1 MDRELSRKIA
11 SPVTLH
17 GSRRVTTDGRPV
29 LEATPEDGPWIGM
42 RRACEILGVNQS
54 TLRAWTD
61 GGRVPVFLTPGGH
74 RRYREADLRA
84 LLESGG
90 HGAPVEPLSSALMAS
105 HARYEEVAR
114 QALSSPWFER
124 FDVPARRQFRLLGTS
139 MLNLLTVYLAASNA
153 AEREQ
158 ALTRSRDLAAEYG
171 EMATRLG
178 LTLAEATEAFLL
190 FRNPVLEVVHQW
202 LGEQVPPSRQA
213 RETLGRVNQFMDQV
227 LIAMTAAHERGA
239 HPSPPDRP

>member
-1 MDRELSRKIA
+1 
-11 SPVTLH
+11 
-17 GSRRVTTDGRPV
+17 
-29 LEATPEDGPWIGM
+29 M

-90 HGAPVEPLSSALMAS
+90 HAPSVEPLASALLAS
-105 HARYEEVAR
+105 HARYEQVAR
-114 QALSSPWFER
+114 QALSSPWFAR
-124 FDVPARRQFRLLGTS
+124 FDGPAVRQFRLLGTS
-139 MLNLLTVYLAASNA
+139 MLNLLINHLAATNP
-153 AEREQ
+153 AERES
-158 ALTRSRDLAAEYG
+158 ALGRGRELAAEYG

-190 FRNPVLEVVHQW
+190 FRNPVLETVHQW
-202 LGEQVPPSRQA
+202 LGQQAPPSRQA
-213 RETLGRVNQFMDQV
+213 GDILGRVNQFMDQV
-227 LIAMTAAHERGA
+227 LIAMTAAHERGGR
-239 HPSPPDRP
+239 PSSAADA

>member
-1 MDRELSRKIA
+1 M
-11 SPVTLH
+11 
-17 GSRRVTTDGRPV
+17 
-29 LEATPEDGPWIGM
+29 GM

-84 LLESGG
+84 LLETGSSG
-90 HGAPVEPLSSALMAS
+90 ASVAPLSDALLAS
-105 HARYEEVAR
+105 HARYEQVAR

-124 FDVPARRQFRLLGTS
+124 FDTTARRQFRLLGTS
-139 MLNLLTVYLAASNA
+139 MLNLLTTYLVATTP
-153 AEREQ
+153 AER
-158 ALTRSRDLAAEYG
+158 ASSLSRGRELAAEYG

-178 LTLAEATEAFLL
+178 LSLADATEAFLL
-190 FRNPVLEVVHQW
+190 FRNPVLETVHQW
-202 LGEQVPPSRQA
+202 LGSQAPPTRLA
-213 RETLGRVNQFMDQV
+213 NEMPGRANQFMDQV

-239 HPSPPDRP
+239 QHGSTDHT

>member
-1 MDRELSRKIA
+1 MTI
-11 SPVTLH
+11 
-17 GSRRVTTDGRPV
+17 DGRPV
-29 LEATPEDGPWIGM
+29 LDATPEDGPWIGM

-84 LLESGG
+84 LLETGG
-90 HGAPVEPLSSALMAS
+90 HAAAEPLSSALLAS
-105 HARYEEVAR
+105 HARYEQVAR

-124 FDVPARRQFRLLGTS
+124 FDVVARRQFRLLGTS
-139 MLNLLTVYLAASNA
+139 MLNLLTTHLAATSP
-153 AEREQ
+153 AERES
-158 ALTRSRDLAAEYG
+158 ALSRGRELAAEYG

-190 FRNPVLEVVHQW
+190 FRNPVLETVHQW
-202 LGEQVPPSRQA
+202 LGTQSAPSRHA
-213 RETLGRVNQFMDQV
+213 SDMLSRVNQFMDQV

-239 HPSPPDRP
+239 HPSAPDHS

>member
-1 MDRELSRKIA
+1 
-11 SPVTLH
+11 
-17 GSRRVTTDGRPV
+17 
-29 LEATPEDGPWIGM
+29 M

-84 LLESGG
+84 LLEAGG
-90 HGAPVEPLSSALMAS
+90 HAPAVEPLASALLAS
-105 HARYEEVAR
+105 HARYEQVAR

-124 FDVPARRQFRLLGTS
+124 FDAPARRQFRLLGTS
-139 MLNLLTVYLAASNA
+139 MLNLLTTHVSATSP
-153 AEREQ
+153 AERES
-158 ALTRSRDLAAEYG
+158 ALARGRELAAEYG

-190 FRNPVLEVVHQW
+190 FRNPVLETVHQW
-202 LGEQVPPSRQA
+202 LGQQAPPSRQA
-213 RETLGRVNQFMDQV
+213 GETLSRVNQFMDQV

-239 HPSPPDRP
+239 HPTPPSDA